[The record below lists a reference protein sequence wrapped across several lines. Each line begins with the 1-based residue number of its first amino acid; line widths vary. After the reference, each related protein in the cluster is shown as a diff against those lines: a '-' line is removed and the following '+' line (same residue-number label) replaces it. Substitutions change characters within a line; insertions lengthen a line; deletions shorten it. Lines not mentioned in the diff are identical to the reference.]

1 MRRQLVAKALLSKN
15 DVTSSLE
22 HYEPEHA
29 ARQLL
34 IDRGR
39 QRSTKGGG
47 ILSEFS
53 PHVIRG
59 CSDALHAMIR
69 RRWKPIRGLVRLRTP
84 VRPPDSNELRP
95 VGP

>member
-1 MRRQLVAKALLSKN
+1 VRRQLVALAPLSQN

-22 HYEPEHA
+22 HYASQHTA
-29 ARQLL
+29 KQLL
-34 IDRGR
+34 IDRGC

-47 ILSEFS
+47 RFSES
-53 PHVIRG
+53 SSHVIRG
-59 CSDALHAMIR
+59 YSDAVHAMIR
-69 RRWKPIRGLVRLRTP
+69 RRWKPIRGLVRLQTP